1 MQLRSTAKKSGNQQA
16 DPLRGCQ
23 RVAHRLAVAPTGTR
37 GHLGQ
42 LKRRQQDGRGNQTG
56 DRDESAYVD

>member
-1 MQLRSTAKKSGNQQA
+1 MQLRSAAKKSGNQQA

-23 RVAHRLAVAPTGTR
+23 RIAHRLAVVPTGAC
-37 GHLGQ
+37 GNLGQ

-56 DRDESAYVD
+56 DCDESAYVY